1 MQIFKQL
8 VLEVQRFFPEL
19 IHRIYV
25 VNAPMFFE
33 GVWETQLMQSVH
45 ENTQKKVIISASES
59 CDELEEDVDTH
70 DLPQLYGGTCEC
82 QATCIYSEK
91 GPWSEVENYINY
103 KDPKPQSDS
112 DEDDCNIDDRPNMN
126 FKMNI
131 NAQLTNNQF
140 GEEFKMHEDGDDQ
153 VDLL

>member
-59 CDELEEDVDTH
+59 CDELE
-70 DLPQLYGGTCEC
+70 
-82 QATCIYSEK
+82 
-91 GPWSEVENYINY
+91 
-103 KDPKPQSDS
+103 
-112 DEDDCNIDDRPNMN
+112 
-126 FKMNI
+126 
-131 NAQLTNNQF
+131 
-140 GEEFKMHEDGDDQ
+140 
-153 VDLL
+153 